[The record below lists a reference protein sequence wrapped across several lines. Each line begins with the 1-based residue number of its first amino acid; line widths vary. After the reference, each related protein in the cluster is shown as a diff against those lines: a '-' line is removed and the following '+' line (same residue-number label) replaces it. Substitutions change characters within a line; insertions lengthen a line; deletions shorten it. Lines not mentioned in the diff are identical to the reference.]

1 MQRSL
6 PLANQPRDPLTGKR
20 AEHYLSGVPIGL
32 LPLLEASDDS
42 APTSEGIDTPSPVAS
57 PRPSSPTFPSINC
70 DTVEFAPVSG
80 WNMTF
85 HRSSSH
91 TPSPPSTYK
100 ASPHLVHLLPSR
112 LRPNRQKPRFPFL
125 PLLDTPSSSE
135 SSSPYPSNAPS
146 RTPSPSHA
154 EHDHDGDL
162 ASDTDQ
168 SFDPPT
174 PSLTNASLDSSPH
187 SRASSCSP
195 EPPFLQLPSPNTKP
209 TASHGGGYVIGSN
222 DSYFPPCDLFN
233 NIPDIPSRF
242 HQIAPRDHSRAAMT
256 RPQAMPNPIT
266 LIPPSALTLPQV
278 NAPKAK
284 KRNII
289 VVNDVEIEL
298 DDEEEEPQATTES
311 TSTSTTGTISPVNG
325 IDERAATPTIEDVAL
340 SETKPNLDVLSD
352 NIATGV
358 SSVPPP
364 LRTPTSSFKPPSTGT
379 VLVSPP
385 RYPGSHRSK
394 THGSYH
400 CHAHPS
406 SSSPLPLSS
415 PSPTSDPSS
424 PAMMNESVNL
434 HIPIFFK
441 RGMQSTSYGV
451 NRSASH

>member
-32 LPLLEASDDS
+32 LPLLAASDDS
-42 APTSEGIDTPSPVAS
+42 PSTSEAINTPSPVAS

-70 DTVEFAPVSG
+70 DTVECAPVSG
-80 WNMTF
+80 WNMNF
-85 HRSSSH
+85 HRTSTHAPLPAS
-91 TPSPPSTYK
+91 STYK
-100 ASPHLVHLLPSR
+100 APPHLVHLLPSR
-112 LRPNRQKPRFPFL
+112 LRPNRQKPRFSFL

-135 SSSPYPSNAPS
+135 SSSPFPSNAPS
-146 RTPSPSHA
+146 RTPSPS
-154 EHDHDGDL
+154 HDGDL

-174 PSLTNASLDSSPH
+174 PSLTNASLDSSPY

-195 EPPFLQLPSPNTKP
+195 EPPFLQLPSPPNTKP
-209 TASHGGGYVIGSN
+209 NASQGGGGGGYVIGSN

-256 RPQAMPNPIT
+256 RPQAMPHPMT
-266 LIPPSALTLPQV
+266 LTPPSPLTLPPV
-278 NAPKAK
+278 KAK

-298 DDEEEEPQATTES
+298 DDEDEEPQVTIEN
-311 TSTSTTGTISPVNG
+311 TTGAIFPSND
-325 IDERAATPTIEDVAL
+325 IDERTATPTIEDVAL
-340 SETKPNLDVLSD
+340 SETKKANLIDDVRSD
-352 NIATGV
+352 NLATGV
-358 SSVPPP
+358 SSSVPPP
-364 LRTPTSSFKPPSTGT
+364 PLKTPTLSSSSFKPPSSAGM
-379 VLVSPP
+379 VFVSPP

-394 THGSYH
+394 IHGSYH
-400 CHAHPS
+400 YPSPSLALPS
-406 SSSPLPLSS
+406 SPTLDLSS
-415 PSPTSDPSS
+415 PSST
-424 PAMMNESVNL
+424 MNESVNL

-441 RGMQSTSYGV
+441 RGIQSTSYAV
-451 NRSASH
+451 NRSH